1 MKNCVD
7 AIVDDNGQ
15 TFDHFSFREWLQ
27 DGDGAISAAVET
39 WPSRYVVLKSMAQAK
54 LAGRK
59 MYSRAVGLINSD
71 PQLG

>member
-15 TFDHFSFREWLQ
+15 TFDHFSFRQRLQ

-54 LAGRK
+54 RAGRK
-59 MYSRAVGLINSD
+59 MYSRAAGILYSY
-71 PQLG
+71 PQLD